1 MVGKRVRAWW
11 RTDAT
16 GAVVLTVHYGAKPI
30 EFERGKAA
38 IAVGKKNKLIPTIET
53 VIAAVEAGELDGVL
67 ARMSKTAVMTRGKRA
82 LIPIVVACDRSAVQ
96 LRRQLHWR
104 RVLAIIILNRPRRL
118 ARTTMERLQ
127 SDRRPSYRRWSN
139 VDKSGTSPMRDN
151 DTRSN
156 DGRGAVRLEN
166 DRICMFE
173 RDGIYQ
179 ARIRTEANR
188 YLSRSLRTRNQ
199 SQSNFESNR
208 DFHSQ
213 AEASIA

>member
-1 MVGKRVRAWW
+1 
-11 RTDAT
+11 
-16 GAVVLTVHYGAKPI
+16 
-30 EFERGKAA
+30 
-38 IAVGKKNKLIPTIET
+38 
-53 VIAAVEAGELDGVL
+53 
-67 ARMSKTAVMTRGKRA
+67 
-82 LIPIVVACDRSAVQ
+82 
-96 LRRQLHWR
+96 
-104 RVLAIIILNRPRRL
+104 
-118 ARTTMERLQ
+118 
-127 SDRRPSYRRWSN
+127 
-139 VDKSGTSPMRDN
+139 MRDN
-151 DTRSN
+151 YTRSN

-179 ARIRTEANR
+179 ARIRTKANR